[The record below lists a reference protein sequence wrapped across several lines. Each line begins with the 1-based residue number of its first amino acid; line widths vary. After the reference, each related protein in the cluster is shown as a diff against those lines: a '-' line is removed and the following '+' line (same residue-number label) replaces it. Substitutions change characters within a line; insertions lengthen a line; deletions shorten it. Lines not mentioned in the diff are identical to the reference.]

1 MNRIKYYLLKPS
13 LNKRLV
19 IMMLFLSMSLISIL
33 LFLYYQT
40 EKVLYNEFER
50 QTSELSKAIQVGLEE
65 VTGSAMSDEKRLQ
78 NYLKKVTTKGVKAIQ
93 VISTTD
99 KIIASTNP
107 KDIGKW
113 ITKSKKTLMFKAEI
127 GQPVTEEDQVYTVI
141 IPVISGNKPM
151 AYVNL
156 TLNPEDFSVFLHTSA
171 IRRIVAALLIFG
183 IGIVLAVFLAM
194 QYTKPIDQIVN
205 AAKQVASGNL
215 DQELDTKRKD
225 EIGVLARSFNNMIEK
240 LKEER
245 ELKEKLRK
253 AEHLAG
259 IGQVAQNIAHEIK
272 NPLNF
277 ISLSIDH
284 MRECYKP
291 CDPNDVEKF
300 ESLVVNMKNE
310 IQRLSKFAESFL
322 GYGKPIELNIQRTD
336 IGGIIEDVLELVS
349 AKARQGNISI
359 VKEYRILPDLFV
371 DPEFIKT
378 CVYNIIINAFEAMP
392 EGGTIK
398 VRTERAHSMFLLS
411 IDDTGAGISE
421 GQTSKIFEPFFTTKI
436 KGLGLGLPLTKKI
449 IEQHGGKVT
458 FERKK
463 TPGSIFTILLPM
475 EKEKQKCL

>member
-1 MNRIKYYLLKPS
+1 MNMKRIKDYLLRPS

-19 IMMLFLSMSLISIL
+19 SMMLFLSLSLVSIL

-50 QTSELSKAIQVGLEE
+50 QTSELSKAIQIGLEE
-65 VTGSAMSDEKRLQ
+65 VTGSGMSDEKRLQ
-78 NYLKKVTTKGVKAIQ
+78 NYLKKVNTKGVKEIQ
-93 VISTTD
+93 VISTSD
-99 KIIASTNP
+99 KIVASTNP

-127 GQPVTEEDQVYTVI
+127 GQPVTEEDQLYTVI

-151 AYVNL
+151 AYINL
-156 TLNPEDFSVFLHTSA
+156 TLNPEDFSVFLHTSSM
-171 IRRIVAALLIFG
+171 RRIAAALLIFG
-183 IGIVLAVFLAM
+183 IGIALAVFLATR
-194 QYTKPIDQIVN
+194 YTRPIDQIVN
-205 AAKQVASGNL
+205 AAKQVAAGNL

-284 MRECYKP
+284 MREYYRP

-300 ESLVVNMKNE
+300 ESLVINIKSE

-322 GYGKPIELNIQRTD
+322 GYGKPIELNILKTD

-349 AKARQGNISI
+349 AKAREGKISI
-359 VKEYRILPDLFV
+359 VKKYKILPDLFV

-378 CVYNIIINAFEAMP
+378 CIYNIIINAFEAMP
-392 EGGTIK
+392 DGGTIT
-398 VRTERAHSMFLLS
+398 VSTDRSSSMFLLS
-411 IDDTGAGISE
+411 VDDTGSGVSE
-421 GQTSKIFEPFFTTKI
+421 TLTSKIFEPYFSTKS
-436 KGLGLGLPLTKKI
+436 KGLGLGLPLTRKI
-449 IEQHGGKVT
+449 IEEHGGKVLV
-458 FERKK
+458 ERKK
-463 TPGSIFTILLPM
+463 TLGSIFTILLPLG
-475 EKEKQKCL
+475 KEK

>member
-1 MNRIKYYLLKPS
+1 MKPS
-13 LNKRLV
+13 LNRRLV
-19 IMMLFLSMSLISIL
+19 AMMLFLSLSLVSIL
-33 LFLYYQT
+33 IFLYYQT

-50 QTSELSKAIQVGLEE
+50 QTSAISKSIQIGLEE
-65 VTGSAMSDEKRLQ
+65 VTKGGLSEKRLE
-78 NYLKKVTTKGVKAIQ
+78 NYLKKLNTKGVNEIQ
-93 VISTTD
+93 IISTSD

-113 ITKSKKTLMFKAEI
+113 ITKSQKTLMVKADI
-127 GQPVTEEDQVYTVI
+127 GQPVTGEGQVYNI
-141 IPVISGNKPM
+141 MIPVVSGDKHLG
-151 AYVNL
+151 YINL
-156 TLNPEDFSVFLHTSA
+156 TLNTEDFSVFLHTSNL
-171 IRRIVAALLIFG
+171 RRIFAALLIFG
-183 IGIVLAVFLAM
+183 IGIILAVFLAAR
-194 QYTKPIDQIVN
+194 YTKPIDKLVDV
-205 AAKQVASGNL
+205 AKQVAAGNL

-240 LKEER
+240 LKEDR

-284 MRECYKP
+284 MREYYRP

-300 ESLVVNMKNE
+300 ESLVINIKGE

-336 IGGIIEDVLELVS
+336 IGGIIEDVIELVS
-349 AKARQGNISI
+349 AKARVGNISI
-359 VKEYRILPDLFV
+359 VKKYKILPDLFV

-392 EGGTIK
+392 DGGTIT
-398 VRTERAHSMFLLS
+398 VSTDRSNSMFLLS
-411 IDDTGAGISE
+411 IDDTGVGVSE
-421 GQTSKIFEPFFTTKI
+421 EQISKIFIPFFSTKS
-436 KGLGLGLPLTKKI
+436 KGLGLGLSLTKKI
-449 IEQHGGKVT
+449 IEEHGGKVL

-463 TPGSIFTILLPM
+463 TLGSIFTILLPL
-475 EKEKQKCL
+475 EKEK

>member
-1 MNRIKYYLLKPS
+1 MNRIKHYLLKPS

-19 IMMLFLSMSLISIL
+19 GMMLFLSMSLISIL
-33 LFLYYQT
+33 IFLYYQT

-50 QTSELSKAIQVGLEE
+50 QTSALTKSIQIGLEE
-65 VTGSAMSDEKRLQ
+65 VTKGGFSEKRLE
-78 NYLKKVTTKGVKAIQ
+78 NYLKKLNTKGVNEIQ
-93 VISTTD
+93 IISTSD

-113 ITKSKKTLMFKAEI
+113 ITKSQKTLMVKADI
-127 GQPVTEEDQVYTVI
+127 GQPVTGEGQVYNVM
-141 IPVISGNKPM
+141 IPVLSGDKHLG
-151 AYVNL
+151 YINL
-156 TLNPEDFSVFLHTSA
+156 TLNTEDFSVFLHTSA
-171 IRRIVAALLIFG
+171 MRRIVAALLIFG
-183 IGIVLAVFLAM
+183 IGIILAVFLATR
-194 QYTKPIDQIVN
+194 YTKPIDQIVD

-225 EIGVLARSFNNMIEK
+225 EIGVLARSFNDMIDK

-284 MRECYKP
+284 MREYYKP

-300 ESLVVNMKNE
+300 ESLVVNIKNE

-336 IGGIIEDVLELVS
+336 IGIIIEDILELVS
-349 AKARQGNISI
+349 AKAREGHISI
-359 VKEYRILPDLFV
+359 KKEYGILPDLFV
-371 DPEFIKT
+371 DPDFIRT
-378 CVYNIIINAFEAMP
+378 CLYNIIINAFEAMP
-392 EGGTIK
+392 GGGTITI
-398 VRTERAHSMFLLS
+398 RTRGVNSMFS
-411 IDDTGAGISE
+411 FSVDDTGGGVSKEQI
-421 GQTSKIFEPFFTTKI
+421 SKIFEPFFTTKS
-436 KGLGLGLPLTKKI
+436 KGLGLGLPLTKRI
-449 IEQHGGKVT
+449 IEEHGGKVM
-458 FERKK
+458 FERKE
-463 TPGSIFTILLPM
+463 TQGSVATILLPM